1 MAEKKPVVPFVDRRD
16 GSHGTDDQD
25 CCDCNRAGFLAF
37 PVNLRYLIWSD
48 GR

>member
-16 GSHGTDDQD
+16 GTDDQD

-37 PVNLRYLIWSD
+37 PVNLR
-48 GR
+48 